1 MSGRGGAGP
10 LRPAAPAG
18 RRPSRRSHG
27 PFLTLATVGLS
38 VGGVAPQHLSS
49 DALIE
54 AGRLALASG
63 SWEEARSR
71 FTAAIEGAELPDAL
85 EGLGLAAW
93 WLDDGALTLDARER
107 AYRAYRER
115 GDARGAARVA
125 IWLVWDYLAFRG
137 EFAVASGWLERARRL
152 LEGLELTPEFGWLL
166 VREGEI
172 SIFRGHDPRA
182 AQELARRAAELGRAV
197 GDPGV
202 EMTALALEG
211 LALVTAGEVATGM
224 RRLDE
229 ATAAATA
236 GEVKELHAVGVVCCW
251 QMFACER
258 VRDYDRAAQWCIRV
272 KEFARRWRNL
282 PLSGVCRS
290 QYAGVLIWRGDWAGA
305 EAELSQASSDLAS
318 TKPAMAGQ
326 ALARLGEL
334 RLRQGRLEEA
344 ARLFEQG
351 GSYPAALLGRA
362 ALFLERDD
370 PEGAMVEVD
379 RFLRQL
385 HPEERTGRAAGVE
398 LAVRV
403 QARLGHPDEAAAWLR
418 ELEEIA
424 ARVATEPLRAS
435 LKGAQGVL
443 AAALG
448 DHRGATRHLEE
459 AADLYRTS
467 GAPFEAARTRL
478 ELAAELAR
486 LRQHERAGQEAAQ
499 ATDALRQ
506 LGASRAAEQGRA
518 LLLEL
523 EAPLQHTAKGPPL
536 TARQLEILR
545 LVAQGSSNAEIAR
558 RMSLSEHTVKRHV
571 ANILTRLGLKTRAA
585 ATAQAAKLG
594 LL

>member
-1 MSGRGGAGP
+1 M
-10 LRPAAPAG
+10 
-18 RRPSRRSHG
+18 
-27 PFLTLATVGLS
+27 
-38 VGGVAPQHLSS
+38 PQNPSS
-49 DALIE
+49 DALVV
-54 AGRLALASG
+54 AGQAALASG
-63 SWEEARSR
+63 SWEEARSQ
-71 FTAAIEGAELPDAL
+71 FTSALASAELPEAL

-115 GDARGAARVA
+115 GDARSAARVA

-152 LEGLELTPEFGWLL
+152 LDGLEQTPEYGWLL
-166 VREGEI
+166 VREGEVA
-172 SIFRGHDPRA
+172 IFRSHDPSA
-182 AQELARRAAELGRAV
+182 AQGLARRAAELGRAV
-197 GDPGV
+197 GDLGV

-211 LALVTAGEVATGM
+211 LALVTAGEVAAGM

-258 VRDYDRAAQWCIRV
+258 VRDYDRAAQWCNRV
-272 KEFARRWRNL
+272 REFAKRWRNL

-290 QYAGVLIWRGDWAGA
+290 QYAGVLIWRGDWTGA
-305 EAELSQASSDLAS
+305 EAELGQATRDLSD
-318 TKPAMAGQ
+318 TKPAMVGQ

-334 RLRQGRLEEA
+334 RLRQGRLDDA
-344 ARLFEQG
+344 ARLFDQG
-351 GSYPAALLGRA
+351 GGYPAAQLGRA
-362 ALFLERDD
+362 ALLLERDD
-370 PEGAMVEVD
+370 PESAAVEVD

-385 HPEERTGRAAGVE
+385 HSEERTGRAAGVE

-403 QARLGHPDEAAAWLR
+403 QARLGHVDEATAWLG

-424 ARVATEPLRAS
+424 ARVDTEPLRAS
-435 LKGAQGVL
+435 LRGAQGVV
-443 AAALG
+443 AAARG
-448 DHRGATRHLEE
+448 DHQGASRLLEE
-459 AADLYRTS
+459 AADLYHKS

-478 ELAAELAR
+478 EVAVELAQLGHR
-486 LRQHERAGQEAAQ
+486 DRARQEAAR
-499 ATDALRQ
+499 AADALRQ
-506 LGASRAAEQGRA
+506 LGAARAAEQGRA

-523 EAPLQHTAKGPPL
+523 EARPQRGAKRPTL
-536 TARQLEILR
+536 TERQLEILK